1 MTFRRLTGWALAGL
15 ICLFAAPLV
24 AQEEPDETSAV
35 DLPERDEEE
44 DDDEALA
51 VPGLRIDGSLAGEA
65 HTFNNLDFR
74 TLDESSDQA
83 ILESDDRDTFGF
95 SSISVD
101 LQYEP
106 IDSVKLNVAAN
117 HSGLWG
123 SDQIGGLAMPDRG
136 EGGSANFLWIYEL
149 NVQWEPIDNDEFGLD
164 LVVGRHPFTI
174 GGTEEDYFF
183 DDIHDGATLELDG
196 RELGSV
202 RLTAGFMG
210 SNAEPRHV
218 SFARYS
224 ASGGT
229 IQGFRGDNNTYRLGG
244 VYKTPE
250 LFGGLEARAFGF
262 YADIGAST
270 GDNGTG
276 ADRSYAGALGNFS
289 DEDYTWMGGLRAS
302 YTHEA
307 DNYEIAGHAEFAR
320 SNGIDRKDTTVGLYD
335 VNTEGYAFGL
345 GARGEFDLGAVNL
358 NANIKAFRADGAQYA
373 RGNGVQY
380 NHGFTSMK
388 GDEIGGLA
396 IDRYAGW
403 HPSAY
408 VSDNGIDDMPH
419 TVDRASGTQFL
430 KGGVGVGNDNF
441 GADLEVWHYMDNSN
455 SSFDQS
461 QADQVSGNLPF
472 GYTQAD
478 LEAQE
483 RLGKSL
489 GTELDLSVN
498 YRPNDFLVF
507 YARGGYF
514 IPSNFYEIEVDRTV
528 AGDYTQLGSSD
539 PASFW
544 SAAFGTSV
552 RF

>member
-1 MTFRRLTGWALAGL
+1 MF
-15 ICLFAAPLV
+15 LFAAPLA

-35 DLPERDEEE
+35 DLPEKEEEE
-44 DDDEALA
+44 DDDDLA
-51 VPGLRIDGSLAGEA
+51 VPGLSIDGSLAGEV

-74 TLDESSDQA
+74 ELDESSDQA

-101 LQYEP
+101 VEYEP
-106 IDSVKLNVAAN
+106 IDSVELNVAAN

-123 SDQIGGLAMPDRG
+123 SDQLGGLAMPDRDNA
-136 EGGSANFLWIYEL
+136 SANFLWIYEL
-149 NVQWEPIDNDEFGLD
+149 NVGWEPIDNENLELE
-164 LVVGRHPFTI
+164 LVVGRHVFSV
-174 GGTEEDYFF
+174 GGAREDYFF

-196 RELGSV
+196 RELGSL

-210 SNAEPRHV
+210 SNAEPRNV
-218 SFARYS
+218 SFARYA

-244 VYKTPE
+244 VYETAE

-289 DEDYTWMGGLRAS
+289 DEDYTWMAGLRAS

-307 DNYEIAGHAEFAR
+307 ENFEVGGHAEFAR
-320 SNGIDRKDTTVGLYD
+320 SNGTDRKDTTVGLYD
-335 VNTEGYAFGL
+335 VDNEGFAFGL
-345 GARGEFDLGAVNL
+345 GAYGEFDLGAINL
-358 NANIKAFRADGAQYA
+358 NANLKAFRADGAQYA
-373 RGNGVQY
+373 RANGVQY

-396 IDRYAGW
+396 MDRYAGW
-403 HPSAY
+403 HPSSY
-408 VSDNGIDDMPH
+408 VSDNGIDDRPH

-430 KGGVGVGNDNF
+430 KGGIGIGNDNF
-441 GADLEVWHYMDNSN
+441 GADFEVWHYMDT
-455 SSFDQS
+455 SSSAFDQS
-461 QADQVSGNLPF
+461 RADEVAGNLPF

-478 LEAQE
+478 LEAQD
-483 RLGKSL
+483 RLGRSL
-489 GTELDLSVN
+489 GTELDLSLN

-514 IPSNFYEIEVDRTV
+514 IPSNFYEIEVERTV
-528 AGDYTQLGSSD
+528 AGEFTQLGSEN
-539 PASFW
+539 PANFW
-544 SAAFGTSV
+544 AAAFGTSV